1 MSKNSHDDYYDLIAD
16 IEQRKHQQ
24 IDDDSGNKSSASDKL
39 LQFLDWLRTFLFI
52 ILIGLFIS
60 LFVIQRNTISGPSME
75 PTLQNNDQ
83 IFVEKI
89 SKYFKIE
96 RGDIVTIDEA
106 EDDHPHN
113 LLIKRV
119 IGLPG
124 EKIEIN
130 DGVVYINDQELIEE
144 YLPNGVVTTANPEM
158 EHTSEIL
165 GEDEYFVL
173 GDNRSVSKDSR
184 RLGPVHKDQIIGK
197 LLVRFYPFDSIG
209 KPD

>member
-83 IFVEKI
+83 IFVEKSASI
-89 SKYFKIE
+89 S
-96 RGDIVTIDEA
+96 R
-106 EDDHPHN
+106 
-113 LLIKRV
+113 
-119 IGLPG
+119 
-124 EKIEIN
+124 
-130 DGVVYINDQELIEE
+130 
-144 YLPNGVVTTANPEM
+144 
-158 EHTSEIL
+158 
-165 GEDEYFVL
+165 
-173 GDNRSVSKDSR
+173 
-184 RLGPVHKDQIIGK
+184 
-197 LLVRFYPFDSIG
+197 
-209 KPD
+209 

>member
-16 IEQRKHQQ
+16 IEQRKYQQ
-24 IDDDSGNKSSASDKL
+24 IGDDSGNRGSASDKL
-39 LQFLDWLRTFLFI
+39 LHFLDWLRTFLFI

-130 DGVVYINDQELIEE
+130 NGVVYINDQELMEE

-158 EHTSEIL
+158 EHSSEIL

>member
-16 IEQRKHQQ
+16 IEQRNHQQ